1 MLEFQQNVYGFRQT
15 KKLMKELEPELF
27 KQMDKA
33 IKGKLAPIIQRA
45 KNLTPVQRPLRNW
58 KTPHNPYSRPSYSP
72 YGKRWEYDRLEWDTF
87 QAKKQ
92 IVVRAGGGR
101 RRRGSVTR
109 PIYQLQSNNAAN
121 AVFELMGRGK
131 SREWMIGNV
140 GRKFPGTGRV
150 LYRAFDQENGQ
161 NIERDVLDTLLKY
174 QEQFNRRLDAAG
186 GP

>member
-1 MLEFQQNVYGFRQT
+1 VLELEQAVYGFRQT

-27 KQMDKA
+27 KEMDKA
-33 IKGKLAPIIQRA
+33 LKGKLAPIIQRA
-45 KNLTPVQRPLRNW
+45 KNLTPVSRPLSNW

-72 YGKRWEYDRLEWDTF
+72 HGKRWDYGRLEWDTF

-92 IVVRAGGGR
+92 IVVRAGSR
-101 RRRGSVTR
+101 RARGKATR
-109 PIYQLQSNNAAN
+109 AIYQLQSNNPAN

-140 GRKFPGTGRV
+140 GRRFPGTGRV

-161 NIERDVLDTLLKY
+161 DVEKDVMATLLKY
-174 QEQFNRRLDAAG
+174 QDKFNRRLDAVS